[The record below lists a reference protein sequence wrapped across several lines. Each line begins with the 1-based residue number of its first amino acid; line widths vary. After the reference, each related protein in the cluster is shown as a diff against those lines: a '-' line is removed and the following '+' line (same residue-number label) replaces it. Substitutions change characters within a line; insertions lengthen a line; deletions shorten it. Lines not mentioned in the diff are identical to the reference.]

1 MDRRP
6 GVIVAVLAWL
16 LAGAGMLLASWLVGP
31 QPDAL
36 TLVLASQSAVAL
48 PVLILLLPLEPRVL
62 GLGGAGWRKLLAG
75 AAIGLVALLS
85 SVAIQ
90 LVTVAF
96 AGPPPQ
102 ELDINR
108 VVGGLAADHGLVGL
122 ILLGAVLAGVA
133 EEALFRGVMLTGLR
147 KHLSPRAA
155 VLLCALLFAALH
167 LSPWRFL
174 PQFAL
179 GCLLG
184 WLTLRTG
191 SCWPAAVAHAVH
203 NGVLLAIGQLVQS
216 RA

>member
-6 GVIVAVLAWL
+6 GVIIAVMAWL

-48 PVLILLLPLEPRVL
+48 PVLILLLPLEPRAL
-62 GLGGAGWRKLLAG
+62 GLGGAGWRPLLTGAG
-75 AAIGLVALLS
+75 VGLAALLCS
-85 SVAIQ
+85 MALFV
-90 LVTVAF
+90 VTVAAF
-96 AGPPPQ
+96 GKPP

-108 VVGGLAADHGLVGL
+108 VVGGLAADHGLIGL

-133 EEALFRGVMLTGLR
+133 EEALFRGVILTGLR
-147 KHLSPRAA
+147 KHLPPAAA
-155 VLLCALLFAALH
+155 VLICALLFAALH

-174 PQFAL
+174 PQFTL

>member
-6 GVIVAVLAWL
+6 GVIIAVMAWL

-48 PVLILLLPLEPRVL
+48 PVLLLLLPLEPRTL
-62 GLGGAGWRKLLAG
+62 GLGGTGWRPLLTGAG
-75 AAIGLVALLS
+75 VGLAALLCS
-85 SVAIQ
+85 TALFVA
-90 LVTVAF
+90 TVAVF
-96 AGPPPQ
+96 GKPP

-147 KHLSPRAA
+147 KHLPPAAA
-155 VLLCALLFAALH
+155 VLICALLFAAMH

>member
-6 GVIVAVLAWL
+6 GVIIAVMAWL
-16 LAGAGMLLASWLVGP
+16 LAGAGMLLASWLLGP
-31 QPDAL
+31 RPDVL
-36 TLVLASQSAVAL
+36 VLVLASQAAVAL
-48 PVLILLLPLEPRVL
+48 PVLILLVPLEPREL
-62 GLGGAGWRKLLAG
+62 GLGGTGLPRLLAG
-75 AAIGLVALLS
+75 AAIGLVALLIS
-85 SVAIQ
+85 FALFLS
-90 LVTVAF
+90 TVAVF
-96 AGPPPQ
+96 GTPP

-108 VVGGLAADHGLVGL
+108 VVNGLASDLGLVGL

-133 EEALFRGVMLTGLR
+133 EEALFRGVILTGLR
-147 KHLSPRAA
+147 KHLSPAAA
-155 VLLCALLFAALH
+155 VLICALLFAAMH

-203 NGVLLAIGQLVQS
+203 NGVLLAIGQLAQS

>member
-1 MDRRP
+1 MDRKP
-6 GVIVAVLAWL
+6 GVIIAVVAWL
-16 LAGAGMLLASWLVGP
+16 LAGVGMLLGSWLLGP
-31 QPDAL
+31 KPDAL
-36 TLVLASQSAVAL
+36 LLVLASQAAVAL
-48 PVLILLLPLEPRVL
+48 PVLILLVPLEPREL
-62 GLGGAGWRKLLAG
+62 GLGAAGWRPLLAG
-75 AAIGLVALLS
+75 AGLGLVALLCS
-85 SVAIQ
+85 FAIQ
-90 LVTVAF
+90 LATIAVV
-96 AGPPPQ
+96 GQPPQ

-108 VVGGLAADHGLVGL
+108 VVSGLASDLGLVGL
-122 ILLGAVLAGVA
+122 ILLGAVLAGAA
-133 EEALFRGVMLTGLR
+133 EEALFRGVILTGLR
-147 KHLSPRAA
+147 KHLSPAAA
-155 VLLCALLFAALH
+155 VLICALLFAALH